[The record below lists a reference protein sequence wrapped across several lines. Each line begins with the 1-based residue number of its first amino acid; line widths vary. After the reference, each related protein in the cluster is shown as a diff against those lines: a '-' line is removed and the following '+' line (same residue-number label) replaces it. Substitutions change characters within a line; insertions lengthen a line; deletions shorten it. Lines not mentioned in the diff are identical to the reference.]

1 MNIGLIGYGNVG
13 KAFLKLIA
21 EKKIE
26 LESLGINPRITYI
39 LTSKGE
45 IFNKDGIKIEDFTKH
60 LEEGQ
65 NLKYYEDFYSKN
77 TYFEKINEED
87 FDYIIETTPT
97 NLEDGEPG
105 YSYIKNALE
114 RKINVITANKGPI
127 ALYYRELKKLAED
140 KKVKL
145 GIGCTTGG
153 ALPTINAGLID
164 LAGAKI
170 HSIEGVLKGTSNFI
184 LEEMEENFIDYT
196 KALNKAQELRIAE
209 TDPSFDVE
217 GKDSAVKLLI
227 LTNVLLGLDKKISDI
242 EIKGITDIKIE
253 DVRRLKEAGKRYKL
267 VCRTVLGEDK
277 VTMSVRPEIVSS
289 DNIFYHVAGKNKGV
303 NYKTE
308 LLGDLFIMGGASGTR
323 PAAGAILRD
332 LINMENREKI
342 KDKVIF

>member
-1 MNIGLIGYGNVG
+1 M
-13 KAFLKLIA
+13 
-21 EKKIE
+21 
-26 LESLGINPRITYI
+26 
-39 LTSKGE
+39 
-45 IFNKDGIKIEDFTKH
+45 
-60 LEEGQ
+60 
-65 NLKYYEDFYSKN
+65 
-77 TYFEKINEED
+77 
-87 FDYIIETTPT
+87 
-97 NLEDGEPG
+97 
-105 YSYIKNALE
+105 
-114 RKINVITANKGPI
+114 
-127 ALYYRELKKLAED
+127 
-140 KKVKL
+140 

-170 HSIEGVLKGTSNFI
+170 HSIEGVLNGTSNFI

-196 KALNKAQELRIAE
+196 KALNKAQELGIAE

-289 DNIFYHVAGKNKGV
+289 DNIFYHVTGKNKGV

-323 PAAGAILRD
+323 PAAGALLRD
-332 LINMENREKI
+332 LINMEKL
-342 KDKVIF
+342 